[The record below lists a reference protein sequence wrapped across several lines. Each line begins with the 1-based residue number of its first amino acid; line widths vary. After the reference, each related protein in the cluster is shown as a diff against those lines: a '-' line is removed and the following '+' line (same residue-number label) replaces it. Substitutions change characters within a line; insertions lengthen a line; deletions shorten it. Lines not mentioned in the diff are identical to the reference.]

1 MAQQTVYPFLYTVFL
16 LSLKK
21 VVIFKQNTVNKMQH
35 KGAAQKFTAFC
46 FYFLFL
52 FFSSFFSCL
61 FYCLALISE
70 FIYFILIPV
79 SFFLLCNI
87 FTSFLA
93 FLNFLLQFSV
103 SQPKYHSFS
112 CDLINISLSSILS
125 SSRNSLSSLS
135 TYISL
140 LRLFFIFL
148 PFSLPLA
155 CLPFSLSLCWRRR
168 ADDQMLK
175 EFLLM
180 PR

>member
-70 FIYFILIPV
+70 FIYLILIPV
-79 SFFLLCNI
+79 SFFLLFNI
-87 FTSFLA
+87 FTSF
-93 FLNFLLQFSV
+93 F
-103 SQPKYHSFS
+103 
-112 CDLINISLSSILS
+112 
-125 SSRNSLSSLS
+125 
-135 TYISL
+135 
-140 LRLFFIFL
+140 
-148 PFSLPLA
+148 
-155 CLPFSLSLCWRRR
+155 
-168 ADDQMLK
+168 
-175 EFLLM
+175 EFLTIVL
-180 PR
+180 PQSTQIPFLQL